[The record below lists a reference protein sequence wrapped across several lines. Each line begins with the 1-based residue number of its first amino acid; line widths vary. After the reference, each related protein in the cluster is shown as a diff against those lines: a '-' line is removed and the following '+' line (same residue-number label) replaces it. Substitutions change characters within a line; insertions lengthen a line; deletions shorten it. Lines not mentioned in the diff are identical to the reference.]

1 MVPVILCAMESKIA
15 NLRKTEE
22 KKKEKKRS
30 LGHLEIVRIKIF
42 AKTCLKVSTCILWVN
57 MNEIRCKAIIEFLK
71 I

>member
-30 LGHLEIVRIKIF
+30 LGHLEIVRIKIQ
-42 AKTCLKVSTCILWVN
+42 
-57 MNEIRCKAIIEFLK
+57 
-71 I
+71 